1 MSGIAGIVD
10 SRGVAY
16 PLYYA
21 LHALQHRGQ
30 EAAGI
35 STFHEKT
42 LLTHKGPGQLAEVF
56 NEQILS
62 GLRGTVGIGQVLYT
76 QKAHRGRMENI
87 QPLKFSFQGHE
98 LSITVSVAL
107 VQDNRESLRAE
118 YEGKGHI
125 FSTTTNAELIAAM
138 IAHELISGA
147 DAENAFVNA
156 IRRLKGAYAGV
167 AILDG
172 VLYAFRDP
180 LGTEPLCLGKTDS
193 GYIVASESVAID
205 TLSGTFLRDITPGE
219 LVTITGDGVSGR
231 QVLTADHKAYCV
243 FEYVYTARPDSVI
256 DGVLVYDAR
265 RRIGERLA
273 KHPVKADLVSP
284 VPDSGTAFATG
295 FADAS
300 GIPYMEGLL
309 KNRYVGRT
317 FIMPAQ
323 SLRENAVRM
332 KLNPVRRHISGK
344 SVVLVDDSIVR
355 GTTSLHI
362 VDMVKEFG
370 AAEVHMRIGS
380 TPIVAPC
387 YFGVDLPTREELIAN
402 GRSVEEIREMIH
414 ATSLEY
420 ISTDDLVE
428 SVGIP
433 REDLC
438 MACSCGAYPLDIP
451 SESCCACRRITPAK
465 EN

>member
-10 SRGVAY
+10 SCDVVHS
-16 PLYYA
+16 LYYA

-35 STFHEKT
+35 STFHGKT
-42 LLTHKGPGQLAEVF
+42 LLIHKGPGHLTEVF

-62 GLRGTVGIGQVLYT
+62 KLLGTVGIGQVLYT
-76 QKAHRGRMENI
+76 QKVQRDMMENI

-98 LSITVSVAL
+98 LSITVSAAL

-118 YEGKGHI
+118 YERKGHI

-138 IAHELISGA
+138 IAHELISGK
-147 DAENAFVNA
+147 DAESAFVNA
-156 IRRLKGAYAGV
+156 IRQMKGAYAGV

-180 LGTEPLCLGKTDS
+180 LGTKPLCLGKTDS
-193 GYIVASESVAID
+193 GYVVASESVAID
-205 TLSGTFLRDITPGE
+205 VLSGTFLRDIVPGE
-219 LVTITGDGVSGR
+219 LITITRNGVSNR
-231 QVLTADHKAYCV
+231 QVMNANYKAYCV

-265 RRIGERLA
+265 RKIGELLA
-273 KHPVKADLVSP
+273 KHPVNADIVSP
-284 VPDSGTAFATG
+284 IPDSGTAFATG
-295 FADAS
+295 FSDAS
-300 GIPYMEGLL
+300 DIPYREGLL

-323 SLRENAVRM
+323 NQRDNAVRV
-332 KLNPVRRHISGK
+332 KLNPVRHHISGK

-370 AAEVHMRIGS
+370 ATEVHVRIGS
-380 TPIVAPC
+380 APIIAPC
-387 YFGVDLPTREELIAN
+387 YFGVDIPTRDELIAN
-402 GRSVEEIREMIH
+402 GKSSEEIRKIIH
-414 ATSLEY
+414 ATSLKY

-428 SVGIP
+428 AIGIP
-433 REDLC
+433 RTDLC
-438 MACSCGAYPLDIP
+438 LACTCSVYPLDIP
-451 SESCCACRRITPAK
+451 NETCCNCRKIIPTK
-465 EN
+465 EK

>member
-42 LLTHKGPGQLAEVF
+42 LRTHKGPGQLAEVF

-62 GLRGTVGIGQVLYT
+62 GLPGTVGIGQVLYT

-147 DAENAFVNA
+147 DAEDAFVNA
-156 IRRLKGAYAGV
+156 IQRLKGAYAGV

-180 LGTEPLCLGKTDS
+180 LGTKPLCLGKTDS

-402 GRSVEEIREMIH
+402 GRSVEEIRKMIH

-420 ISTDDLVE
+420 ISADDLVE

-433 REDLC
+433 QEDLC
-438 MACSCGAYPLDIP
+438 MACSSGAYPLDIP
-451 SESCCACRRITPAK
+451 NESCCACRRITPAK

>member
-42 LLTHKGPGQLAEVF
+42 LLTHKGFGKVVEVF

-62 GLRGTVGIGQVLYT
+62 RLHGTVGIGQVLYT
-76 QKAHRGRMENI
+76 QKAHRSRMENI
-87 QPLKFSFQGHE
+87 QPLKFSFHGHE
-98 LSITVSVAL
+98 LSIIVNVAL
-107 VQDNRESLRAE
+107 INRESLRAE
-118 YEGKGHI
+118 YEGKGYI
-125 FSTTTNAELIAAM
+125 FSTTTDTELIAAM
-138 IAHELISGA
+138 IAHELISGT

-156 IRRLKGAYAGV
+156 IQRLDGVYAGV
-167 AILDG
+167 AVLDG

-180 LGTEPLCLGKTDS
+180 LGTKPLCLGKTDS

-219 LVTITGDGVSGR
+219 LVTITGDGVSGH

-273 KHPVKADLVSP
+273 KHPVNADLVSP
-284 VPDSGTAFATG
+284 VPDSGTAFATA

-300 GIPYMEGLL
+300 DIPYTEGLL

-317 FIMPAQ
+317 FIMPSQ
-323 SLRENAVRM
+323 SLREDAVRM
-332 KLNPVRRHISGK
+332 KLNPVRRHIDGK

-428 SVGIP
+428 AVGIP

-438 MACSCGAYPLDIP
+438 MACSCGAYPRDIP
-451 SESCCACRRITPAK
+451 NESGCTCRRIAPAK